1 MHREGHT
8 IDVYC
13 AEAPEDD
20 EIADLVAATACPACR
35 VAAHDGRDPAVK
47 RELRSLGLGRVPA
60 VVVDEDCCAGRAVDP
75 DLVREP
81 IEPPPANRS
90 AERASSSSK

>member
-1 MHREGHT
+1 MDRRGHT

-20 EIADLVAATACPACR
+20 EVADLVAATACPTCR
-35 VAAHDGRDPAVK
+35 VVAHDGRDGEVK
-47 RELRSLGLGRVPA
+47 REAEALGLHALPA

-75 DLVREP
+75 DLVRETP
-81 IEPPPANRS
+81 DDRS
-90 AERASSSSK
+90 T